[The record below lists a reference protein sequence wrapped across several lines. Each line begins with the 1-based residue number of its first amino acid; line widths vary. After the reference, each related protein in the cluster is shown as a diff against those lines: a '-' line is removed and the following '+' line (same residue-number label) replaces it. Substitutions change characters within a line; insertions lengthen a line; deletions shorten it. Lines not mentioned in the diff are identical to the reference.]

1 MNKVELVSGIAEESG
16 LKKVEA
22 EKALDAFVRVVEKEL
37 ANGEEIRLVGFG
49 TFSVS
54 KRAATE
60 GRNPKTGAPIAIPAR
75 NVPKFKPGKQLRD
88 VVCSCCSKKSCK

>member
-1 MNKVELVSGIAEESG
+1 MNKVELVASMAEFSG
-16 LKKVEA
+16 LKKIDA
-22 EKALDAFVRVVEKEL
+22 EKALDAFMKTVEDEL

-60 GRNPKTGAPIAIPAR
+60 GRNPKTGTPISIAAR
-75 NVPKFKPGKQLRD
+75 NVPKFKPGKQLKD
-88 VVCSCCSKKSCK
+88 AVSAS